1 MHGVRLT
8 GGSKWTK
15 GANGYLYTVLLG
27 RRQTFELCHK
37 SHTLNNY
44 SSTAVI
50 TILTSLNLNIGLK
63 SFLSTAVSIITAVC
77 CCYSP
82 AESPNFMGMEV
93 CAFKIVTDWIPKRLS
108 GLVWCWFLVEF
119 SMYHLWL
126 VVSPSCVSHEN
137 MAFLCL
143 LRLLEVAQKSQHI
156 FKKRCLTSSAN
167 RISGLVLFSMDF
179 ESRVELSLSRD
190 SDNLSASNWNCI
202 EQSTVSSR
210 LFVNWKLLIF
220 LTALYLFVVVNIV
233 QVYFLCQTQVE
244 KGLPFSLYRI
254 SVCLTKT
261 STIKF
266 N

>member
-8 GGSKWTK
+8 GGSKWAK

-63 SFLSTAVSIITAVC
+63 SFLSTAVSVISAVC

-93 CAFKIVTDWIPKRLS
+93 CAFKIVTDWIPKLLS
-108 GLVWCWFLVEF
+108 GLVLIFGRIFHVL
-119 SMYHLWL
+119 L
-126 VVSPSCVSHEN
+126 VVGPSCVSHEN

-143 LRLLEVAQKSQHI
+143 LRLLEVAQK
-156 FKKRCLTSSAN
+156 T
-167 RISGLVLFSMDF
+167 
-179 ESRVELSLSRD
+179 
-190 SDNLSASNWNCI
+190 
-202 EQSTVSSR
+202 
-210 LFVNWKLLIF
+210 
-220 LTALYLFVVVNIV
+220 
-233 QVYFLCQTQVE
+233 YF
-244 KGLPFSLYRI
+244 
-254 SVCLTKT
+254 
-261 STIKF
+261 
-266 N
+266 